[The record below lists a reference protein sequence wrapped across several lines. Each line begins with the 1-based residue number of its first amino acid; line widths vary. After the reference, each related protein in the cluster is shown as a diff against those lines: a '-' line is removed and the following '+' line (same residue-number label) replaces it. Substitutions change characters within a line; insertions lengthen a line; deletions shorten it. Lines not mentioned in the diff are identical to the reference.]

1 MVNLWGVAK
10 SVDKERIET
19 KKKLQQIC
27 SVEEF
32 KQILDK
38 TMLSEEERQIL
49 WLYYKDHKSLTYIAD
64 ILGMS
69 ESAIKRKHKKLL
81 MKIGK
86 LFV

>member
-1 MVNLWGVAK
+1 
-10 SVDKERIET
+10 
-19 KKKLQQIC
+19 
-27 SVEEF
+27 
-32 KQILDK
+32 
-38 TMLSEEERQIL
+38 MLSEEERQIL

-69 ESAIKRKHKKLL
+69 ESTIKRKHKKLL